1 MWQLFWIFRKILVWE
16 RGTYSFCV
24 VLRDCN
30 ANSGLISHSQY
41 KHLKGSS
48 GLSVLSVIKSHFW
61 VKSKDDLKS
70 FSCNL
75 SQPEQCSVSTRRA
88 QRTKSTRIWQPWT
101 AKTSSFLTSWTSVCI
116 FPYLQIFVF
125 TFVKVPDRELIS
137 DNSSLYY
144 CVITENKFLC
154 MLYLLHIWIFY
165 WMKTTKSKNQER
177 KIPLYVF
184 SGVNSVL
191 HNFFEFVSSRFLWFH
206 FFTFSSNFA
215 FSSDI
220 E

>member
-1 MWQLFWIFRKILVWE
+1 MTLKVFHV
-16 RGTYSFCV
+16 T
-24 VLRDCN
+24 
-30 ANSGLISHSQY
+30 SHR
-41 KHLKGSS
+41 
-48 GLSVLSVIKSHFW
+48 
-61 VKSKDDLKS
+61 
-70 FSCNL
+70 
-75 SQPEQCSVSTRRA
+75 PVSTRR
-88 QRTKSTRIWQPWT
+88 T

-191 HNFFEFVSSRFLWFH
+191 HNFFEFVSSLFLWFH
-206 FFTFSSNFA
+206 FFHFF
-215 FSSDI
+215 FKFCIFIRHWI
-220 E
+220 ETDCFT